1 MTLYHPD
8 RWKMLKFSNGVDTTY
23 KVLAG
28 WKGGFSLGDSYQLSS
43 GTVQIE
49 KKGTLWLFTQSS
61 GSVYACPEEKEGYL
75 VYTASIRERIG
86 DNVSIAD
93 IGYTV
98 EDVANI
104 GDIVL

>member
-28 WKGGFSLGDSYQLSS
+28 WKGGFATGDSYQLSS

-49 KKGTLWLFTQSS
+49 KKGILWLFTQSS
-61 GSVYACPEEKEGYL
+61 GSIYACQEEKEGYL
-75 VYTASIRERIG
+75 LYTSSVRERIG
-86 DNVSIAD
+86 NTVTIAD

-98 EDVANI
+98 EDVENI
-104 GDIVL
+104 KDIVL